1 MSGDDIVRYWK
12 DEEYRLG
19 LGAAGSL
26 LPANPAGMLEL
37 TDEALE
43 SLVAGAGLELLD
55 SCGFLSC
62 NNKPKPPADPVE
74 S

>member
-1 MSGDDIVRYWK
+1 MSGNDIVRYWK

-26 LPANPAGMLEL
+26 LPANPAGLLEL

-43 SLVAGAGLELLD
+43 GLVAGAGLSLLD
-55 SCGFLSC
+55 SCFIGSC
-62 NNKPKPPADPVE
+62 NGPKPPSNPVD